1 MVFPLAQSYLQGLV
15 LAGKRTRNMARMAE
29 VVPDTDAPQFQH
41 FLSNSPWAEAP
52 VIAEEARRVNTL
64 LWGQPDSGLLQNET
78 PATKKGKHSVGVA
91 RPWNGRL
98 ATASAYRSAATS
110 SGVLLT
116 FYSATAR

>member
-1 MVFPLAQSYLQGLV
+1 
-15 LAGKRTRNMARMAE
+15 MARMAE
-29 VVPDTDAPQFQH
+29 VVPDTDAQPFQH
-41 FLSNSPWAEAP
+41 FLSNSPRAAAP
-52 VIAEEARRVNTL
+52 VMAEVARRGDTL
-64 LWGQPDSGLLQNET
+64 LGGPPDRGLLLDET